1 MTTITTTTNNTF
13 DLANVIAE
21 YKAGFEQYK
30 ADNKQYN
37 ADAYRRKI
45 ESINSDAALT
55 NGAFNQFAYGSQMF
69 EGKTLQEIAESLKT
83 MQVKDSSREDEN
95 GLIFPHVTLQLV
107 SPTTP
112 AQYYGLIAE
121 AVKLGFEVCP
131 DWRLHVGTGRHFPAC
146 RLVRQAE
153 WYKPH
158 NEKLMAERIAEAEK
172 QEAERLK
179 AEYFNEHRVQAYV
192 EQAQRKFMATQ
203 AQQAAISLSAA
214 ISRELYA
221 SSGLSDDDLAVVAQ
235 SDVWA
240 FNTLAPQLQEK
251 DPNVISAALTGA
263 GFVKGKHKL
272 SDGKQ
277 ATLWVKDGA
286 DVTALTLESKYI
298 Q

>member
-1 MTTITTTTNNTF
+1 MTTTTTNIF
-13 DLANVIAE
+13 DLAAVIAE

-55 NGAFNQFAYGSQMF
+55 NGAYRDFAYGSQLF
-69 EGKTLQEIAESLKT
+69 EGDKTLTEIAEMLKT
-83 MQVKDSSREDEN
+83 RTAQTERQDEQ
-95 GLIFPHVTLQLV
+95 GFIYPHVVIQFV
-107 SPTTP
+107 SPMTAT
-112 AQYYGLIAE
+112 QYYGLIAE
-121 AVKLGFEVCP
+121 CVKLGFEVCP
-131 DWRLHVGTGRHFPAC
+131 DWCLHVGTARQYSAC
-146 RLVRQAE
+146 RLVRQSS

-158 NEKLMAERIAEAEK
+158 NEKLMAERIAESEK

-192 EQAQRKFMATQ
+192 EQAQRKFMAQQ

-221 SSGLSDDDLAVVAQ
+221 SSGLSEDDLAAVAQ
-235 SDVWA
+235 SDVWS
-240 FNTLAPQLQEK
+240 FTKLAPQLQEK
-251 DPNVISAALTGA
+251 DPNVISAALAAA

-272 SDGKQ
+272 SDGKNV
-277 ATLWVKDGA
+277 TLWVKDGA
-286 DVTALTLESKYI
+286 DVADVTATDSKFI
-298 Q
+298 

>member
-1 MTTITTTTNNTF
+1 MTTTTTTTINTINTF
-13 DLANVIAE
+13 DLAAVIAE

-45 ESINSDAALT
+45 ESINSASALT

-69 EGKTLQEIAESLKT
+69 EGKTLQEIAETLKT
-83 MQVKDSSREDEN
+83 LPVKDSSREDEN

-112 AQYYGLIAE
+112 AMYYGLIAE
-121 AVKLGFEVCP
+121 CIKLGFEVCP
-131 DWRLHVGTGRHFPAC
+131 DWRLHVGTGRNFPAC
-146 RLVRQAE
+146 RLVRKAE

-158 NEKLMAERIAEAEK
+158 NEKLMAERIAEAEAE
-172 QEAERLK
+172 EAERLK
-179 AEYFNEHRVQAYV
+179 AEYFNEHRVAAYV
-192 EQAQRKFMATQ
+192 EQAQRKFMAQQ

-221 SSGLSDDDLAVVAQ
+221 ASGLSEDDLKVVAQ

-240 FNTLAPQLQEK
+240 FNTLAAQLTEK
-251 DPNVISAALTGA
+251 DPNVISAALTAA
-263 GFVKGKHKL
+263 GYVKGKHNVN
-272 SDGKQ
+272 GKNS
-277 ATLWVKDGA
+277 TLWVKANA
-286 DVTALTLESKYI
+286 DVTATDSKFI
-298 Q
+298 

>member
-1 MTTITTTTNNTF
+1 MTTTTTTTINTF
-13 DLANVIAE
+13 DLAAVIAE

-55 NGAFNQFAYGSQMF
+55 NGAYRDFAYGSQLF
-69 EGKTLQEIAESLKT
+69 EGDKTLTEIAEMLKT
-83 MQVKDSSREDEN
+83 RTAQTERQDEQ
-95 GLIFPHVTLQLV
+95 GFIYPHVVIQFV
-107 SPTTP
+107 SPMTAT
-112 AQYYGLIAE
+112 QYYGLIAE
-121 AVKLGFEVCP
+121 CVKLGFEVCP
-131 DWRLHVGTGRHFPAC
+131 DWRLHVGTGRQFPAC
-146 RLVRQAE
+146 RLVRQAS

-158 NEKLMAERIAEAEK
+158 NEKLMESRIAEAEK

-179 AEYFNEHRVQAYV
+179 AEYFNEQRVQAYV
-192 EQAQRKFMATQ
+192 EQAQRKFMAAQ

-221 SSGLSDDDLAVVAQ
+221 TSGLGEDDLAVVNQ

-240 FNTLAPQLQEK
+240 FNTLAAQLAEK

-272 SDGKQ
+272 SDGKNV
-277 ATLWVKDGA
+277 TLWVKANA
-286 DVTALTLESKYI
+286 DVTATDSKFI
-298 Q
+298 

>member
-1 MTTITTTTNNTF
+1 MTNINTF

-21 YKAGFEQYK
+21 YKAGFEQYV
-30 ADNKQYN
+30 ADNKQFN

-69 EGKTLQEIAESLKT
+69 EGDKTLTEIAESLKT

-121 AVKLGFEVCP
+121 CVKLGFEVCP
-131 DWRLHVGTGRHFPAC
+131 HFQLHVGTGRQFPAC
-146 RLVRQAE
+146 RLVRKAE

-158 NEKLMAERIAEAEK
+158 NEKLTESRIAEAEK

-192 EQAQRKFMATQ
+192 EQAQRKFMAQQ

-221 SSGLSDDDLAVVAQ
+221 TSGLGDDDLAVVAQ

-277 ATLWVKDGA
+277 ATLWVKADA
-286 DVTALTLESKYI
+286 DVTATDSKFI
-298 Q
+298 

>member
-1 MTTITTTTNNTF
+1 MTTTTNIF
-13 DLANVIAE
+13 DLAAVIAE

-55 NGAFNQFAYGSQMF
+55 NGAYRDFAYGSQLF
-69 EGKTLQEIAESLKT
+69 EGDKTLTEIAEMLKT
-83 MQVKDSSREDEN
+83 RTAQTEREDEQ
-95 GLIFPHVTLQLV
+95 GFIYPHVVIQFV
-107 SPTTP
+107 SPMTAT
-112 AQYYGLIAE
+112 QYYGLIAE
-121 AVKLGFEVCP
+121 CVKLDFEVCP
-131 DWRLHVGTGRHFPAC
+131 DWRLHVGTGRQFPAC
-146 RLVRQAE
+146 RLVRKAE

-179 AEYFNEHRVQAYV
+179 AEYFNEHRVAAYV
-192 EQAQRKFMATQ
+192 EQAQRKFMAAQ

-221 SSGLSDDDLAVVAQ
+221 TSGLGDDDLAVVAQ

-272 SDGKQ
+272 SDGKP
-277 ATLWVKDGA
+277 ATLWVKANA
-286 DVTALTLESKYI
+286 DVTATDSKFI
-298 Q
+298 

>member
-1 MTTITTTTNNTF
+1 MTTNTNSIF
-13 DLANVIAE
+13 EISAVIQE

-55 NGAFNQFAYGSQMF
+55 NGAYRDFAYGSQLF
-69 EGKTLQEIAESLKT
+69 EGDKTLTEIAEMLKT
-83 MQVKDSSREDEN
+83 RTAQTEREDEQ
-95 GLIFPHVTLQLV
+95 GFIYPHVVIQFV
-107 SPTTP
+107 SPMTAT
-112 AQYYGLIAE
+112 QYYGLIAE

-131 DWRLHVGTGRHFPAC
+131 HFQLHVGTARNFPAC
-146 RLVRQAE
+146 RLVRKAE

-179 AEYFNEHRVQAYV
+179 AEYFNEHRVAAYV
-192 EQAQRKFMATQ
+192 EQAQRKFMAAQ

-221 SSGLSDDDLAVVAQ
+221 SSGLGEDDLAIVNQ
-235 SDVWA
+235 SDVWS
-240 FNTLAPQLQEK
+240 FTKLAPQLQEK
-251 DPNVISAALTGA
+251 DPNVISAALAAA
-263 GFVKGKHKL
+263 GYVKGKHNVN
-272 SDGKQ
+272 GKNS
-277 ATLWVKDGA
+277 TLWVKDAA
-286 DVTALTLESKYI
+286 DVTATDTKFI
-298 Q
+298 

>member
-1 MTTITTTTNNTF
+1 MTNINTF

-21 YKAGFEQYK
+21 YKAGFEQYV
-30 ADNKQYN
+30 ADNKQFN

-69 EGKTLQEIAESLKT
+69 EGDKTLTEIAESLKT

-121 AVKLGFEVCP
+121 CVKLGFEVCP
-131 DWRLHVGTGRHFPAC
+131 HFQLHVGTGRQFPAC
-146 RLVRQAE
+146 RLVRKAE

-158 NEKLMAERIAEAEK
+158 NEKLTESRIAEAEK

-179 AEYFNEHRVQAYV
+179 AEYFNEQRVQAYV
-192 EQAQRKFMATQ
+192 EQAQRKFMAQQ
-203 AQQAAISLSAA
+203 AQQAAASLSAA

-221 SSGLSDDDLAVVAQ
+221 SSGLSDDDLAIVNQ
-235 SDVWA
+235 SDVWS
-240 FNTLAPQLQEK
+240 FTKLAPQLQEK

-263 GFVKGKHKL
+263 GFVKGKHKVA
-272 SDGKQ
+272 DGKQ
-277 ATLWVKDGA
+277 PTLWVKANA
-286 DVTALTLESKYI
+286 DVTVTDSKFI
-298 Q
+298 

>member
-1 MTTITTTTNNTF
+1 MTTTTTNIF
-13 DLANVIAE
+13 DLAAVIAE

-37 ADAYRRKI
+37 ADAYRRKV

-69 EGKTLQEIAESLKT
+69 EGKTLQEIAEALKT

-121 AVKLGFEVCP
+121 CVKLGFEVCP
-131 DWRLHVGTGRHFPAC
+131 DWRLHVGTGRQYPAC
-146 RLVRQAE
+146 RLVRKAE

-158 NEKLMAERIAEAEK
+158 NEKLMESRIAEAEK

-192 EQAQRKFMATQ
+192 EQAQRKFMAQQ

-221 SSGLSDDDLAVVAQ
+221 SSGLSEDDLAAVAQ
-235 SDVWA
+235 SDVWS
-240 FNTLAPQLQEK
+240 FTKLAPQLQEK
-251 DPNVISAALTGA
+251 DPNVISAALAGA

-272 SDGKQ
+272 SDGKNV
-277 ATLWVKDGA
+277 TLWVKDGA
-286 DVTALTLESKYI
+286 DVADVTATDSKFI
-298 Q
+298 

>member
-1 MTTITTTTNNTF
+1 MTNINTTF
-13 DLANVIAE
+13 EISAVIAE
-21 YKAGFEQYK
+21 YKAGFEQYV

-45 ESINSDAALT
+45 DSINSDAALT

-121 AVKLGFEVCP
+121 CVKLGFEVCP
-131 DWRLHVGTGRHFPAC
+131 DWRLHIGTGRQFPAC
-146 RLVRQAE
+146 RLVRKAE

-158 NEKLMAERIAEAEK
+158 NEKLMESRIAEAEK
-172 QEAERLK
+172 HEAERLK
-179 AEYFNEHRVQAYV
+179 AEYFNEQRVQAYV
-192 EQAQRKFMATQ
+192 EQAQRKFMAAQ

-221 SSGLSDDDLAVVAQ
+221 ASGLGDDDLAIVNQ
-235 SDVWA
+235 SDVWS
-240 FNTLAPQLQEK
+240 FT
-251 DPNVISAALTGA
+251 
-263 GFVKGKHKL
+263 KL
-272 SDGKQ
+272 
-277 ATLWVKDGA
+277 
-286 DVTALTLESKYI
+286 
-298 Q
+298 